1 MNKIY
6 LIGNLTRDPDLRAT
20 QSGIS
25 VCNFSIAVN
34 RRVKDAQGRQQTD
47 YFDVT
52 AWRKTGEIAGKFLRK
67 GKKVAVIGE
76 MQSSQYTAQDG
87 SKRVKWSVVA
97 DEIEFLSPA
106 GDMPGADAQEEAYLR
121 QEREAIQRESAGFTQ
136 VEDNDL
142 PF

>member
-34 RRVKDAQGRQQTD
+34 RRMKDAQGRQQTD

-106 GDMPGADAQEEAYLR
+106 GGMPGGGCAGGGVFAAG
-121 QEREAIQRESAGFTQ
+121 ERGNPEGERGIYAGRG
-136 VEDNDL
+136 
-142 PF
+142 